1 MPLKRGKSNKTISA
15 NIRTE
20 MRSGKPQKQAIAI
33 ALSKAGKSK
42 RKKQVLAELAAA
54 NAAFSVIKQFVSNGK
69 ELSGCAK
76 HISDFV
82 FSKETIEKNLKK
94 KKAKGVGGSDL
105 EEFMALEQIKEKEEE
120 LKKMMIYLG
129 RPGLWQDWQAFQA
142 EARKSRRYQ
151 EKMEEKRREELME
164 YVGYGIAFIVVLFF
178 AGLMAWFAGK
188 WMGRF

>member
-1 MPLKRGKSNKTISA
+1 M
-15 NIRTE
+15 
-20 MRSGKPQKQAIAI
+20 
-33 ALSKAGKSK
+33 
-42 RKKQVLAELAAA
+42 LAELAAA

-82 FSKETIEKNLKK
+82 FSKEALEKKAKK

-151 EKMEEKRREELME
+151 EKMAEKRRQELIE
-164 YVGYGIAFIVVLFF
+164 YIGYGIGAIVILFF
-178 AGLMAWFAGK
+178 AGLLAWFAGK
-188 WMGRF
+188 WVGKF